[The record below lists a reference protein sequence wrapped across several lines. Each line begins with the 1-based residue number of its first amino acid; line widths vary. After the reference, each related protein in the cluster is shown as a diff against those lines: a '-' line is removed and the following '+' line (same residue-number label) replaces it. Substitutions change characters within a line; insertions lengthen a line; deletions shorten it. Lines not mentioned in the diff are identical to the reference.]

1 MNNMLRNLLIIASS
15 LLVLSAALFIFIT
28 IIDQKEWTLPIS
40 IICVLLSNLFN
51 IIRTHVVEM
60 RM

>member
-1 MNNMLRNLLIIASS
+1 MNNLLRNLLILASS
-15 LLVLSAALFIFIT
+15 LLVLSAILFIFLT

-40 IICVLLSNLFN
+40 ILCVLLSNLFN
-51 IIRTHVVEM
+51 IIRTNVVET